1 MLAALGAASTD
12 RPTMV
17 VKVDERTVSLAILDQ
32 QQLLLFRTIE
42 NPFGPNMSGEQLAE
56 EIYPS
61 VVFFQDTY
69 QLNLEQ
75 IFVAGLGESAAG
87 AALKAQTGAQV
98 ADLVSSSQLSANVG
112 MIPRWKLGGVA
123 GALLA

>member
-1 MLAALGAASTD
+1 
-12 RPTMV
+12 
-17 VKVDERTVSLAILDQ
+17 
-32 QQLLLFRTIE
+32 
-42 NPFGPNMSGEQLAE
+42 
-56 EIYPS
+56 
-61 VVFFQDTY
+61 
-69 QLNLEQ
+69 LEQ